1 VAIRQV
7 FFDLNGTLLD
17 PAAMGAPLR
26 GRDAE
31 QTAKDILREAVML
44 SMAETLTGSYRD
56 FSQLLRAAAERHLTL
71 AGEWDR
77 LDEVTSASQRMW
89 PFPDAATSIETL
101 RWVGIGAGVLTN
113 SSSAAATSLLA
124 RAELELEPVL
134 GTDQVHAFKPDPR
147 VYRLAVEAAGS
158 AASEVALITAHGW
171 DAIGAK
177 RAGLRAA
184 WVSRQEGVRV
194 QLDPD
199 PDFDARDLADAA
211 RQIAAASERG

>member
-158 AASEVALITAHGW
+158 AASELAGTHFVPAPSKIRLRAWTRTLSGLHAVIPSQGATKRGR
-171 DAIGAK
+171 GAK
-177 RAGLRAA
+177 R
-184 WVSRQEGVRV
+184 WDHVS
-194 QLDPD
+194 
-199 PDFDARDLADAA
+199 
-211 RQIAAASERG
+211 